1 MTSPSSRLAAEG
13 ALTDMDTPKMLVHLS
28 DCHLLADPLG
38 TQRDTHVLQNLHAVM
53 SQIQDDGIVPDL
65 IVATGDIAHDG
76 SPQAYTHFQQA
87 CMRLDT
93 NVRALA
99 GNRDDGSVMREVL
112 QSWCDPVTDLGANWR
127 IVTLD
132 STVAGE
138 RHGHLNGTQF
148 AMLDEAVASAGDRH
162 ILVAMHHNPVIDQS
176 AAADPAMLDNAR
188 ILLTHLTAWQQARVL
203 LWGHIH
209 RAHDC
214 RVDNMRLLSAPA
226 TSFQFCVR
234 DGQYCLE
241 DKPPGYRWIKLYD
254 DGSIATGV
262 KRIKNGTPDAGVP

>member
-1 MTSPSSRLAAEG
+1 MTPPSSRTTAEG
-13 ALTDMDTPKMLVHLS
+13 ALIDMDTPKMLVHLS
-28 DCHLLADPLG
+28 DCHLLADPQG
-38 TQRDTHVLQNLHAVM
+38 TKRDVDVLQNLQAVM
-53 SQIQDDGIVPDL
+53 DQIQDDGIAPDL

-76 SPQAYTHFQQA
+76 SAQAYEHFQRA
-87 CMRLDT
+87 CLRLNT
-93 NVRALA
+93 KVRALA
-99 GNRDDGSVMREVL
+99 GNRDDGAIMRTTL
-112 QSWCDPVTDLGANWR
+112 QTWCDPVTDLGAHWR

-132 STVAGE
+132 STVAGAH
-138 RHGHLNGTQF
+138 HGHLNGIQF
-148 AMLDEAVASAGDRH
+148 ALLDEAVASAGDRH

-176 AAADPAMLDNAR
+176 AIADPAMLDNAR
-188 ILLTHLTAWQQARVL
+188 ILLTHLTAWRQARVL

-234 DGQYCLE
+234 DGQYCL
-241 DKPPGYRWIKLYD
+241 DDQPPGYRWIKLYN

-262 KRIKNGTPDAGVP
+262 KRIKNGTPD